1 MTVFF
6 IVAALFVLAA
16 VLFIVPPLLRKEPV
30 AEASSADRRALNIS
44 VYRDQMRE
52 LERDL
57 ANDTITR
64 EQYERSRE
72 ELERRMLDDVD
83 GLEEERSTGARRD
96 GISRGTVLASV
107 IVAALIPMVA
117 AGLYMTLGTPSALD
131 QQPPAMRTVAGADGE
146 PMHDQIA
153 QMIATLEQRLA
164 DDPQDAAGWT
174 MLGRSYLFL
183 ERIDLA
189 RPALEKAIA
198 LNDRDPQVLVDYA
211 DVLAMT
217 GDGTL
222 EGRPME
228 LIERALQIDPNNQKG
243 LWLAGTAAYE
253 RGDLPHALEYWQR
266 LLRLVPPGSDAAL
279 AMQNNIAEVTSLMSG
294 ADPSTLPPQQ
304 AASAAASS
312 AANQAA
318 AAGGRLHGTIDI
330 DAALRGRIDPNAT
343 LFVFARAVSGPRMPL
358 AVLRVPAR
366 DLPMDFELD
375 DSMAMDPSL
384 SLSSFPEVVVVARI
398 SASGGAMT
406 QSGDLQ
412 GSSASVRPGDANP
425 VRVVIDEVVP

>member
-16 VLFIVPPLLRKEPV
+16 VLFIVPPLLRREQAP
-30 AEASSADRRALNIS
+30 EAPSADRRALNIS
-44 VYRDQMRE
+44 VYRDQMKE
-52 LERDL
+52 LDRDL
-57 ANDTITR
+57 ANDVLTK
-64 EQYERSRE
+64 EQYERSRV
-72 ELERRMLDDVD
+72 ELERRMLEDVD
-83 GLEEERSTGARRD
+83 GLEAPAAPGRQ
-96 GISRGTVLASV
+96 GIGRGTVLVSV
-107 IVAALIPMVA
+107 IVAALVPIA
-117 AGLYMTLGTPSALD
+117 ATGLYMKLGAPKALD
-131 QQPPAMRTVAGADGE
+131 QKAQSAAQTVVGADGE
-146 PMHDQIA
+146 PVHDQIA
-153 QMIATLEQRLA
+153 QMIAALEQRLA

-183 ERIDLA
+183 ERVDLA
-189 RPALEKAIA
+189 RPALEKALA
-198 LNDRDPQVLVDYA
+198 LNDSDPQVLVDYA

-228 LIERALQIDPNNQKG
+228 LIERALKIDPNSQKG

-279 AMQNNIAEVTSLMSG
+279 AMQNNIAEVTALMSG
-294 ADPSTLPPQQ
+294 ADPSTLPSQQ
-304 AASAAASS
+304 TAEATPAPAAA
-312 AANQAA
+312 QI
-318 AAGGRLHGTIDI
+318 RLRGTIDI
-330 DAALRGRIDPNAT
+330 DAALRERIAPDAT

-412 GSSASVRPGDANP
+412 GSSGTVRPADAGP